1 LKIEDIEKEW
11 KNDSR
16 IDLTDLNESSTLI
29 PELHSKYFSFLNQI
43 KGELRNLS
51 SSRKK
56 LYLLKSDYYNNQLA
70 PQQMKELGWSPNK
83 RIILKGDLDK
93 WIEAD
98 EDFIQLNLEMGRIQ
112 DIKEFLEDIIQNINR
127 RGFIIKNI
135 IEHNKFMMGIN

>member
-29 PELHSKYFSFLNQI
+29 PELHSKYFSLLNHI

-51 SSRKK
+51 STRKK

-83 RIILKGDLDK
+83 RVILKGDLNK

-98 EDFIQLNLEMGRIQ
+98 EDFIQLNLEIGRIQ

-135 IEHNKFMMGIN
+135 IEHNKFIMGIN